1 MSDATLDPDGL
12 VRENE
17 ALRHRVAALEAE
29 CRTAMAQIV
38 GDAAK
43 FPDENPSPV
52 LRFAADGALL
62 YANASSAALLDQ
74 WRCHIGGRPPD
85 EVCRTI
91 TEAHATRAAREV
103 EASVGGIA
111 YALTFVPIDGTSYV
125 NTYGSDVTARKK
137 AADAL
142 RESEARNRATL
153 YSIGDAVIT
162 VGVSGCISQ
171 MNSVAEKLTGWT
183 ETEARDRPLQ
193 EVFRIVNEETRAAVE
208 SPVGRVLREGVVAGL
223 ANHTVLI
230 AKDGKERPIAD
241 SGAPIRG
248 KNDQTTGVVLVFR
261 DQTEERRAEKE
272 IRAAEERFRT
282 FFDNAPIGKCMTAP
296 DGRLLRVNPAFGAML
311 GYSVE
316 EMQIISFGSITHPD
330 DLAETQECVRALLAG
345 ERDIWA
351 MDKRYLAKDGRHV
364 WTHVTTR
371 LQRDE
376 QGRPLHLLTHIQDI
390 TERKAMEQDLL
401 DARENLERRIA
412 ERTAELQW
420 SRELLAESSRLAMVG
435 GWELDLQTNE
445 LTWTDLVRQIHEV
458 EQDYRPTV
466 DAAIE
471 FYAPEAVPVISEAVR
486 RAIEEGQ
493 PYDVELQLITAKKNR
508 VWVRTIGEALR
519 KSGKI
524 VKIRGVFQDINQRKL
539 AEVELKKY
547 HDHLE
552 ELVAARTAEVKETQ
566 RALVEAQAVARVGS
580 WEWDAV
586 RDKILGSQE
595 FYRLFEVAPEEI
607 GRYSQF
613 AERLHPDDR
622 ERVRQ
627 DVDKALRLDRP
638 YDTDYRVKLR
648 DGSWRDINARGHVFT
663 DVDGKAVRMAGTC
676 LDITERRRAEAGL
689 RESEQRLRRFYD
701 SGLLGVFFWN
711 MRGEITDANDKF
723 LEMVGYTRA
732 ELAAGQIDWL
742 NMTPPEYRHLDDDSV
757 VELRAT
763 GVNSK
768 PFEKEYV
775 RKDGTRLP
783 ITLAGAMLDEERVN
797 GVAFVLDITE
807 RKRWE
812 DEVRR
817 LNGELEQRV
826 RDRTAQL
833 EESNKE
839 LEAFSYSVSHDLRA
853 PLRAIAGFTRIL
865 ASEYAPHLN
874 TEGRRICSVIDE
886 NTGKMSRLIDDLLA
900 FSRLGRAEMSLSPID
915 MQTMANSVF
924 HELTTP
930 ESLAGIDFQVGTL
943 PPTLADPTLMRQ
955 VWMNLLSNAIKFSSK
970 RDRAVIRVSAQQGV
984 GENVYVVQDNGAG
997 FDMQYVGK
1005 LFGVFQRLHNSKEF
1019 EGTGVGLAL
1028 VQRVIRRHGGR
1039 VWAEGETDKG
1049 ATFYFALQQRGA

>member
-1 MSDATLDPDGL
+1 MSDATLEPDWL

-17 ALRHRVAALEAE
+17 ALRRRVAALEAE
-29 CRTAMAQIV
+29 CRTTMAQTV
-38 GDAAK
+38 GDAAE

-103 EASVGGIA
+103 EASVGGIV
-111 YALTFVPIDGTSYV
+111 YALTFVPIHGTTYV

-162 VGVSGCISQ
+162 VAVSGCISQ

-230 AKDGKERPIAD
+230 ARDGKERPIAD
-241 SGAPIRG
+241 SGAPIRNDDG
-248 KNDQTTGVVLVFR
+248 KIAGVVLVFR
-261 DQTEERRAEKE
+261 DQTEER
-272 IRAAEERFRT
+272 AAQQALMESEERFRMMVENVN
-282 FFDNAPIGKCMTAP
+282 DYAII
-296 DGRLLRVNPAFGAML
+296 LL
-311 GYSVE
+311 
-316 EMQIISFGSITHPD
+316 
-330 DLAETQECVRALLAG
+330 
-345 ERDIWA
+345 
-351 MDKRYLAKDGRHV
+351 
-364 WTHVTTR
+364 
-371 LQRDE
+371 
-376 QGRPLHLLTHIQDI
+376 
-390 TERKAMEQDLL
+390 
-401 DARENLERRIA
+401 
-412 ERTAELQW
+412 
-420 SRELLAESSRLAMVG
+420 
-435 GWELDLQTNE
+435 
-445 LTWTDLVRQIHEV
+445 
-458 EQDYRPTV
+458 
-466 DAAIE
+466 
-471 FYAPEAVPVISEAVR
+471 
-486 RAIEEGQ
+486 
-493 PYDVELQLITAKKNR
+493 
-508 VWVRTIGEALR
+508 
-519 KSGKI
+519 
-524 VKIRGVFQDINQRKL
+524 
-539 AEVELKKY
+539 
-547 HDHLE
+547 
-552 ELVAARTAEVKETQ
+552 
-566 RALVEAQAVARVGS
+566 
-580 WEWDAV
+580 
-586 RDKILGSQE
+586 
-595 FYRLFEVAPEEI
+595 
-607 GRYSQF
+607 
-613 AERLHPDDR
+613 
-622 ERVRQ
+622 
-627 DVDKALRLDRP
+627 
-638 YDTDYRVKLR
+638 
-648 DGSWRDINARGHVFT
+648 
-663 DVDGKAVRMAGTC
+663 DVDGNVTSWNAGAERIKGYKAS
-676 LDITERRRAEAGL
+676 DIVGQHF
-689 RESEQRLRRFYD
+689 SRFYPVDEVERGKPEQELVTAAAEGRFEEEGWRARMDGSRFWASVIITPLRD
-701 SGLLGVFFWN
+701 S
-711 MRGEITDANDKF
+711 
-723 LEMVGYTRA
+723 
-732 ELAAGQIDWL
+732 AGQ
-742 NMTPPEYRHLDDDSV
+742 
-757 VELRAT
+757 LR
-763 GVNSK
+763 GFGK
-768 PFEKEYV
+768 I
-775 RKDGTRLP
+775 TR
-783 ITLAGAMLDEERVN
+783 
-797 GVAFVLDITE
+797 DITE
-807 RKRWE
+807 RKRAE

-817 LNGELEQRV
+817 LNADLEQRV
-826 RDRTAQL
+826 RDRTTQL

-865 ASEYAPHLN
+865 ANEYAPHLN
-874 TEGRRICSVIDE
+874 TEGKRICSIIDE

-930 ESLAGIDFQVGTL
+930 ESLARIDFQVGTL
-943 PPTLADPTLMRQ
+943 PPTVADPTLMRQ